1 MYEKKALYNRKI
13 PDLQKQNKQKIG
25 RIHTK
30 KNLWNFIQTIC
41 QFCKSMVFLM
51 Y

>member
-13 PDLQKQNKQKIG
+13 PDLQKQNKQKVG

-30 KNLWNFIQTIC
+30 KIYGILYKRFVNFV
-41 QFCKSMVFLM
+41 KVWYS
-51 Y
+51 